1 MSVDQPR
8 ALRNFLPASR
18 VPLTVR
24 RRRLGGLATA
34 GLLTCALLALA
45 GTPTGIEAPA
55 VREARVRPVPVTTAP
70 TPTPAPPPQP
80 PEPPEPRPARTA
92 TLVMGG
98 DLLWHDTVWLSAQED
113 HARTGRGRRFDFAPM
128 FAALAPLVRG
138 ADVAVC
144 HEEVP
149 FAGPGQAL
157 QSYPVFAAPPAVAP
171 WIAATGFDACV
182 TSSNHSVDQGWEG
195 LVRTADLLEAGGVRH
210 VGTFRSQAERRRP
223 VVVTTDQGVRVGIVA
238 GTYGLNGFP
247 LPEGRPWSVSMWD
260 ADNLLRQAAR
270 ARRAGADIVVVH
282 LHGGNEY
289 DHLPNADQ
297 VALVERLTASPDV
310 DLVLGEHAHVV
321 QPITKVNGT
330 WVVYGMGN
338 MVAQQEVERPRTYE
352 GITVRFTFTERPDGG
367 FAVSGAA
374 YVPTYWSHWVPG
386 RPIRIQR
393 VVNALAA
400 GRGDLA
406 RLREARR
413 EIREAVHG
421 LGRTPGLVER

>member
-1 MSVDQPR
+1 M
-8 ALRNFLPASR
+8 
-18 VPLTVR
+18 
-24 RRRLGGLATA
+24 
-34 GLLTCALLALA
+34 
-45 GTPTGIEAPA
+45 
-55 VREARVRPVPVTTAP
+55 
-70 TPTPAPPPQP
+70 
-80 PEPPEPRPARTA
+80 
-92 TLVMGG
+92 MGG
-98 DLLWHDTVWLSAQED
+98 DLLWHNTVWLSAQED
-113 HARTGRGRRFDFAPM
+113 HARTGRGQRFDFAPM
-128 FAALAPLVRG
+128 FADLAPLVRD
-138 ADVAVC
+138 ADLAVC

-149 FAGPGQAL
+149 FAAPGQPF

-171 WIAATGFDACV
+171 WIADTGFDACV
-182 TSSNHSVDQGWEG
+182 TASNHSVDQGWEG

-210 VGTFRSQAERRRP
+210 VGTFRSPAERRRP
-223 VVVTTDQGVRVGIVA
+223 VILTTDEGVRVGLVA

-260 ADNLLRQAAR
+260 ADNLLAQAAR
-270 ARRAGADIVVVH
+270 ARRAGADVVVVH

-352 GITVRFTFTERPDGG
+352 GITVRFTFTERRGGG
-367 FAVSGAA
+367 FEVSEAA
-374 YVPTYWSHWVPG
+374 YVPTYWTHWAPG
-386 RPIRIQR
+386 HPIRIHR
-393 VVNALAA
+393 VVGALAA
-400 GRGDLA
+400 GRDDLA

-421 LGRTPGLVER
+421 LGRTPGLLEQ

>member
-1 MSVDQPR
+1 M
-8 ALRNFLPASR
+8 
-18 VPLTVR
+18 
-24 RRRLGGLATA
+24 
-34 GLLTCALLALA
+34 LTCALVALA
-45 GTPTGIEAPA
+45 GSPVGSEGLALPQ
-55 VREARVRPVPVTTAP
+55 ARARPVAATS
-70 TPTPAPPPQP
+70 TPTPPPTPQAPQA
-80 PEPPEPRPARTA
+80 PEPPSTPPRARTA
-92 TLVMGG
+92 TVVMGG

-113 HARTGRGRRFDFAPM
+113 HARTGRGKRFDFAPM
-128 FAALAPLVRG
+128 FAALAPLVRE
-138 ADVAVC
+138 ADLAIC

-149 FAGPGQAL
+149 FAAPGQPF
-157 QSYPVFAAPPAVAP
+157 QSYPVFAAPPAIAP
-171 WIAATGFDACV
+171 WIADTGFDACV
-182 TSSNHSVDQGWEG
+182 TASNHTVDQGWDG
-195 LVRTADLLEAGGVRH
+195 LVRTADLLEDNGVRH
-210 VGTFRSQAERRRP
+210 VGTSRSPAERRRP
-223 VVVTTDQGVRVGIVA
+223 VVMTTDQGVRIGIVA

-247 LPEGRPWSVSMWD
+247 LPEGRPWSVSMGD

-270 ARRAGADIVVVH
+270 ARRAGADVVVVH

-297 VALVERLTASPDV
+297 VALVEQLTASPDV

-352 GITVRFTFTERPDGG
+352 GITVRFTFTEQPDGG
-367 FAVSGAA
+367 FEVSRAA
-374 YVPTYWSHWVPG
+374 YVPTYWNHWSPG

-393 VVNALAA
+393 VVSALAA

-413 EIREAVHG
+413 EIREAVRG
-421 LGRTPGLVER
+421 LGRTPGLLER